1 MTQKEVIT
9 KAIETLYEDW
19 GEDGKAVVAACIIV
33 DPIRMSFDEFLKE
46 CVACGGDWGAMLL
59 SGVKRLRPEV
69 WDAIPNNM
77 GHNAWIDI
85 CCVLS
90 LLNVSTENE

>member
-9 KAIETLYEDW
+9 KAIQTLYEDW
-19 GEDGKAVVAACIIV
+19 GEDGKAVVASCIIV
-33 DPIRMSFDEFLKE
+33 DPIRMNFDEFLKE
-46 CVACGGDWGAMLL
+46 CVCCGGNWGGMLL

-69 WDAIPNNM
+69 WDAIPDKM
-77 GHNAWIDI
+77 GSNAWVDI

-90 LLNVSTENE
+90 LLGVNTEN